1 MNYYGYIKTNGTT
14 PSDNVW
20 TSDRT
25 IILNDNRTLEGYE
38 GKRSTSDANVKII
51 GDNKTFNAWMKENT
65 LQSEIK

>member
-14 PSDNVW
+14 PADNVW

-25 IILNDNRTLEGYE
+25 IILNDNSTLEGYE

-51 GDNKTFNAWMKENT
+51 GDNKIFNAWMKENT